1 MSDIQPA
8 KRAEISVWNSG
19 KNKFL
24 ARPLLYLVLIFGAVL
39 MVTPF
44 VWMVSTSL
52 KGEGAVF
59 EYPPKVIPN
68 PLHYDNYKQA
78 WTTLPIGIAYLNS
91 LKIAVI
97 VTAGSLLTCSMAGY
111 AFAKMQFVGQKFLF
125 MLMLAT
131 MMIPGQVTLIPMFM
145 WFSKI
150 NWVNTHWPLII
161 PPVLSNA
168 FGVFLLRQYMSS
180 IPKELEDAGRVDGLN
195 PWQIYW
201 KIVLPNCKPA
211 LAALGIFTF
220 MGNWNNFLTP
230 LIYLDDQKKFTLP
243 LIIAS
248 FQGLYSTDW
257 PLLMAA
263 SCISLIPVLI
273 VYIFAQR
280 YFIEGITLS
289 GMKG

>member
-1 MSDIQPA
+1 ML
-8 KRAEISVWNSG
+8 KRA
-19 KNKFL
+19 
-24 ARPLLYLVLIFGAVL
+24 LLYLILIIGAIL
-39 MVTPF
+39 MVIPF

-68 PLHYDNYKQA
+68 PLYFDNYKQA
-78 WTTLPIGIAYLNS
+78 WSTLPIGLAYLNS
-91 LKIAVI
+91 LKIAII

-111 AFAKMQFVGQKFLF
+111 AFAKMQFAGQKFLF
-125 MLMLAT
+125 MLLLAT

-150 NWVNTHWPLII
+150 HWVNTHWPLII

-168 FGVFLLRQYMSS
+168 FGVFLLRQYMST

-195 PWQIYW
+195 PWEIYW

-230 LIYLDDQKKFTLP
+230 LIYLDDQEKFTLP
-243 LIIAS
+243 LIISS

-257 PLLMAA
+257 SLLMAA
-263 SCISLIPVLI
+263 SCISLIPVLV